1 MMAVRYTIIVYVS
14 CTSVHYSVPVSCV
27 LRAAPP
33 PAVSVCPLRGLRGEE
48 LGRTYLGH
56 KKY

>member
-1 MMAVRYTIIVYVS
+1 MMAVRYTLIVYVS

-27 LRAAPP
+27 LRAAP
-33 PAVSVCPLRGLRGEE
+33 AVCVQSSVLLRGEE
-48 LGRTYLGH
+48 LGRPYLGH